1 VPPVAQVQVSPEHWQ
16 SPVHV
21 ALPTAAP
28 LSEPPQPATV
38 TIPIATSANEPASNE
53 T

>member
-1 VPPVAQVQVSPEHWQ
+1 VPPVAQVHVSPEHWQ

-28 LSEPPQPATV
+28 LSEPPQPTMV
-38 TIPIATSANEPASNE
+38 TAPIARSVSEPASNE